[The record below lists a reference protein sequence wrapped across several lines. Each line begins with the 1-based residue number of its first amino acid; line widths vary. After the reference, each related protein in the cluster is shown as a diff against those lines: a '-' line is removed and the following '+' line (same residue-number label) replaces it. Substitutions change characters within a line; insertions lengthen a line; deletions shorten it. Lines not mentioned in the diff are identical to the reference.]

1 MLKIQKI
8 KNYFQLI
15 KNSCLLLKSYDL
27 NIFRN
32 QQLVDLSIIKSMTEY
47 KIQTVKFEILKEL
60 IISSIKVNKEK
71 TEIEF
76 FK

>member
-1 MLKIQKI
+1 
-8 KNYFQLI
+8 
-15 KNSCLLLKSYDL
+15 
-27 NIFRN
+27 
-32 QQLVDLSIIKSMTEY
+32 MTEY

-76 FK
+76 IK